1 MRPSFE
7 SKDYYTIL
15 GLPPTA
21 SQETIRRRYRQL
33 VRRLHPDV
41 NPGNPQ
47 AHQLFLEVQEAYQ
60 VLSDPNRRKAYDTYR
75 QEWLKR
81 VAGLGTTETP
91 KAGKKEVSVS
101 VPREKIPLLLEE
113 ARRAFYRKDYSLA
126 RRLCRQILSVN
137 PHNSE
142 AYLLLGDI
150 ASIENN
156 RDLAIAM
163 YTYAQQ
169 FDPNNPEP
177 LRKLD
182 RLLEEERKRVDQIL
196 LKESV
201 LARAP
206 FFLLALDILLILMF
220 YLLSLKPPQS
230 QREIIQSFLWFQG
243 IPKRVLWLLL
253 GDAFLTALLLSGL
266 GGIKRFDDEMVFSS
280 RLDQAGGGTVPIGLF
295 VPLLALL
302 SLYLAFFVYLVIAFF
317 QERFSLSVVI
327 AFISTLLLTFLF
339 GLPHPSLL
347 KPMLLWASGLA
358 FASFCLGW
366 MVADSF
372 RPYW

>member
-7 SKDYYTIL
+7 NKDYYTIL

-21 SQETIRRRYRQL
+21 SQEMIRRRYRQL

-47 AHQLFLEVQEAYQ
+47 AHQLFLEIQEAYQ
-60 VLSDPNRRKAYDTYR
+60 VLADPARRKAYDTHR

-81 VAGLGTTETP
+81 VAGFGTTETP
-91 KAGKKEVSVS
+91 QGRKEFSTTA
-101 VPREKIPLLLEE
+101 PRERIPLLLEE
-113 ARRAFYRKDYSLA
+113 ARRAFYRKDYPTA

-150 ASIENN
+150 ASIENK

-196 LKESV
+196 LRESV

-206 FFLLALDILLILMF
+206 LFLLALDVLLILVL
-220 YLLSLKPPQS
+220 YLMSLKPPQS
-230 QREIIQSFLWFQG
+230 QREVIQSFLWFQG
-243 IPKRVLWLLL
+243 IPRRVLWLLL
-253 GDAFLTALLLSGL
+253 GDAFLMALFLSGL

-280 RLDQAGGGTVPIGLF
+280 RFDQAGGGSVPIGLF

-302 SLYLAFFVYLVIAFF
+302 SLYLAFFVYLIIAFL
-317 QERFSLSVVI
+317 QERFSLSVVF
-327 AFISTLLLTFLF
+327 AFVSVLLLTFLF
-339 GLPHPSLL
+339 ALPHPTLM

-358 FASFCLGW
+358 FSSFCLGW